1 MASLALVV
9 AAATPLGGDYAGDVR
24 TMGNVLELTRDIS
37 DRFRRNDV
45 RLGPQR
51 ELVAIQLTEEPPASA
66 GPSSLP
72 TLHAQGE
79 RLLALLAQLKQ
90 EVTVSGERMN
100 AIKSTL
106 SVLLQLDEGAAAG
119 PPSLLQLELR
129 LGNASQDGHQQARLR
144 RRAAALSLVPPQPD
158 EAAPAAGG
166 AGPALLPAAGSDGTL
181 ARLERRKAEQLERDA
196 LDGALSAPAP
206 SSGGGARAGGGG
218 PARPPAE
225 QALDVLL
232 DAVKAMVLR
241 RRPPVDEQVATLWET
256 TRRLAAISKDYA
268 DKIKFMRSNVVNF
281 AQIEESYPAGPA
293 AIPGPAAA
301 AAAAAD
307 AAAADGADL
316 EPAADGAAAAA
327 WPGSPADSEMVEAS
341 AQRATAA
348 AAAAAASGVAAAR
361 RDSAGRRV
369 AACRHRR
376 GPHQPVGAARGREAA
391 VDALARRRRA
401 RDGRRRRRWRRR
413 RRDDARVG
421 RVSDAP
427 ALSGRARRSVPAD
440 DRPRRTR
447 ARPPPDRQRLP
458 RIRRRHWHRRQR
470 RRFGRGRPRRRRR
483 PRRRPG

>member
-1 MASLALVV
+1 MLVV

-45 RLGPQR
+45 RLGAVQR

-293 AIPGPAAA
+293 AIPP
-301 AAAAAD
+301 
-307 AAAADGADL
+307 
-316 EPAADGAAAAA
+316 
-327 WPGSPADSEMVEAS
+327 
-341 AQRATAA
+341 
-348 AAAAAASGVAAAR
+348 AR
-361 RDSAGRRV
+361 RRPTRR
-369 AACRHRR
+369 RPTRR
-376 GPHQPVGAARGREAA
+376 RPTRRRPTRRRPTGPTSSRRPT
-391 VDALARRRRA
+391 ARRRR
-401 RDGRRRRRWRRR
+401 R
-413 RRDDARVG
+413 
-421 RVSDAP
+421 
-427 ALSGRARRSVPAD
+427 GRARRLTPKWW
-440 DRPRRTR
+440 RR
-447 ARPPPDRQRLP
+447 AHSAP
-458 RIRRRHWHRRQR
+458 
-470 RRFGRGRPRRRRR
+470 PRRRRR
-483 PRRRPG
+483 RHRLRRRGRPTRQRRPPHRRMPSPPRTSPACPSSSRPRSSRRRACPPAPSPRRPPTPAVAAAAAVA